1 MKVTDVEVS
10 DPHDIEKPFTA
21 RFKASAPAFAVLSG
35 SALRFSPF
43 GQQRSYVDAYA
54 QLSRR
59 TLPQRLPTPQRLT
72 VQADVELPRG
82 FSAAVPADA
91 SETAPQGAWS
101 VKYTAGEAKVTARL
115 ELELKGGTVP
125 PQDYAAFRAFLGR
138 LDRVLSRKVEAT
150 PPAQTAVNEGR

>member
-1 MKVTDVEVS
+1 M
-10 DPHDIEKPFTA
+10 
-21 RFKASAPAFAVLSG
+21 LSG

-101 VKYTAGEAKVTARL
+101 VKYTAGEAKVTASL